1 MHGVQRPAE
10 DAGAAASRPQAPAP
24 PKEIS
29 VHAADDC
36 PAVLPGSITPHGPR
50 TQLRGT
56 ATVSKWQLSETF
68 RSTSGEVRWGSLGD
82 PGQDPVVLLH
92 GTPFSSY
99 VWRAVARALARRHQ
113 VFVWDM
119 PGYGVSE
126 KSAGQDVSLAAQGR
140 VFTELLAHWGLEE
153 PLVVAHDFGGAVSL
167 RAHLLH
173 GARYRAL
180 ALVDPVA
187 LSPWGTPFFRL
198 VGEHSEVFE
207 QLPPAL
213 HHALVRE
220 YISSASSPG
229 LHPVVLD
236 RLIQPWLGD
245 LGQAAFYRQI
255 AQADQLH
262 TDEVQDRYGEIGFP
276 TLVCWGQDDTWLP
289 MEKGRELTARIP
301 GARLEPI
308 AGAGHL
314 VQEDA
319 PAELTAALAAF
330 LQYPL

>member
-1 MHGVQRPAE
+1 
-10 DAGAAASRPQAPAP
+10 
-24 PKEIS
+24 
-29 VHAADDC
+29 
-36 PAVLPGSITPHGPR
+36 
-50 TQLRGT
+50 
-56 ATVSKWQLSETF
+56 VSEWQLNQTF
-68 RSTSGEVRWGSLGD
+68 RSTSGDVRWDSLGH

-99 VWRAVARALARRHQ
+99 VWRAVARALASRHQ

-119 PGYGVSE
+119 PGYGASD
-126 KSAGQDVSLAAQGR
+126 KYAGQDVSLAAQGR
-140 VFTELLAHWGLEE
+140 VFTELLAHWGLNE

-173 GARYRAL
+173 GAHYRAL

-187 LSPWGTPFFRL
+187 LAPWGSAFFRL

-213 HHALVRE
+213 HHAVVRE

-229 LHPVVLD
+229 LHPAVLD
-236 RLIQPWLGD
+236 GLVRPWLGD

-262 TDEVQDRYGEIGFP
+262 TDEVQDRYGEIGMP
-276 TLVCWGQDDTWLP
+276 TLVCWGQDDTWIP
-289 MEKGRELTARIP
+289 VAKGHELAARIP

-319 PAELTAALAAF
+319 PAELTAALIAF
-330 LQYPL
+330 LQHSR

>member
-1 MHGVQRPAE
+1 MSEWELA
-10 DAGAAASRPQAPAP
+10 
-24 PKEIS
+24 
-29 VHAADDC
+29 
-36 PAVLPGSITPHGPR
+36 
-50 TQLRGT
+50 
-56 ATVSKWQLSETF
+56 ETF
-68 RSTSGEVRWGSLGD
+68 RSTSGDVRWGSLGQ
-82 PGQDPVVLLH
+82 PGQDPIVLLH

-99 VWRAVARALARRHQ
+99 VWRAVARSLARRHQ

-119 PGYGVSE
+119 PGYGASE
-126 KSAGQDVSLAAQGR
+126 MAAGQDVSLAAQSR
-140 VFTELLAHWGLEE
+140 VFADLLTHWGLEE

-187 LSPWGTPFFRL
+187 LSPWGSPFFRL

-220 YISSASSPG
+220 YVGTASGPG
-229 LHPVVLD
+229 LHPDVLD
-236 RLIQPWLGD
+236 RLVRPWLGD
-245 LGQAAFYRQI
+245 LGQPAFYRQI

-262 TDEVQDRYGEIGFP
+262 TDEVQDRYGEIRIP
-276 TLVCWGQDDTWLP
+276 TLICWGEDDTWIP
-289 MEKGRELTARIP
+289 PARGQELAARIP
-301 GARLEPI
+301 DARLERI

-319 PAELTAALAAF
+319 PAELTAALITF
-330 LQYPL
+330 LQSPHRRPAARVPGAVAP

>member
-1 MHGVQRPAE
+1 MSE
-10 DAGAAASRPQAPAP
+10 
-24 PKEIS
+24 
-29 VHAADDC
+29 
-36 PAVLPGSITPHGPR
+36 
-50 TQLRGT
+50 
-56 ATVSKWQLSETF
+56 WQLAETF
-68 RSTSGEVRWGSLGD
+68 CSTSGEVRWDRLGQ
-82 PGQDPVVLLH
+82 PGQRPVVLLH

-99 VWRAVARALARRHQ
+99 VWRAVARSLARRHQ

-119 PGYGVSE
+119 PGYGASE
-126 KSAGQDVSLAAQGR
+126 MFSGQDVSLGAQGR
-140 VFTELLAHWGLEE
+140 VFAELLAHWGLEE

-187 LSPWGTPFFRL
+187 LAPWGSPFFRL
-198 VGEHSEVFE
+198 VGKHSQVFE

-220 YISSASSPG
+220 YVSSASSPG
-229 LHPVVLD
+229 LHPAVLD
-236 RLIQPWLGD
+236 KLVKPWLGE

-255 AQADQLH
+255 AQADQCY
-262 TDEVQDRYGEIGFP
+262 TDEVQDRYGEIGMP
-276 TLVCWGQDDTWLP
+276 TLVCWGHDDTWIP
-289 MEKGRELTARIP
+289 VAKGRELAARIP
-301 GARLEPI
+301 GARLETI

-319 PAELTAALAAF
+319 PAELTAALITF
-330 LQYPL
+330 LQHPVAGRSAPATR